1 MKRGRNKASQ
11 RRHPAAQ
18 SVSLIFE
25 GPKRSAKSAAPNGAG
40 HVSADATRP
49 SKGAIRQCPAG
60 WARRELLVGGA
71 ILMAAFLW
79 AYGPVVAKLWRIWGS
94 QPDYSH
100 GYLVIPAAAYFA
112 WMRRGSRPPLTLRLN
127 TLGLLLLAVS
137 AALRAANSLLFIGA
151 LDGWSLPFWA
161 AGIACLLGG
170 LPLLRWLLPSIGF
183 LAFMIPLPY
192 RIEGALSLPLQRV
205 ATQLTCWLLECLGE
219 PAVADGNIVM
229 IGDTRLLVAE
239 ACSGLRIFISVF
251 AIAYAFCVLTS
262 VSKSAK
268 AGDTAA
274 SFWKPW
280 WTRCAVLIGVLPVA
294 IVANALRIAAT
305 ALLKVHGSEAVAE
318 RFAHDF
324 SGWAMLPLALA
335 LMYLLLW
342 YADGLLLASEAI
354 LPHQVITAPSAGNR
368 QGVRNA

>member
-1 MKRGRNKASQ
+1 M
-11 RRHPAAQ
+11 
-18 SVSLIFE
+18 
-25 GPKRSAKSAAPNGAG
+25 
-40 HVSADATRP
+40 
-49 SKGAIRQCPAG
+49 
-60 WARRELLVGGA
+60 GGA
-71 ILMAAFLW
+71 ALTAAFLW
-79 AYGPVVAKLWRIWGS
+79 AYWPVLAKLWRIWGS

-100 GYLVIPAAAYFA
+100 GYLVLPAAAYFA
-112 WMRRGSRPPLTLRLN
+112 WARRGSRPPLTLRLN
-127 TLGLLLLAVS
+127 TLGLLFLAVS

-161 AGIACLLGG
+161 AGVACLLGG

-219 PAVADGNIVM
+219 PAVADGNVVI

-262 VSKSAK
+262 ASPGAK
-268 AGDTAA
+268 GGDAAA
-274 SFWKPW
+274 STWKPW
-280 WTRCAVLIGVLPVA
+280 WSRCAVLIGVLPVA
-294 IVANALRIAAT
+294 IVANALRIATT

-354 LPHQVITAPSAGNR
+354 LPHQVITAPSVAHR

>member
-1 MKRGRNKASQ
+1 M
-11 RRHPAAQ
+11 
-18 SVSLIFE
+18 SLIFE
-25 GPKRSAKSAAPNGAG
+25 GPKRSAKSAASNGAG
-40 HVSADATRP
+40 RVSADSARQAE
-49 SKGAIRQCPAG
+49 GAAWRRPAG
-60 WARRELLVGGA
+60 WTRPELFVGGA
-71 ILMAAFLW
+71 ALAAAFLW
-79 AYGPVVAKLWRIWGS
+79 AYGPVLVKLWRIWGS

-100 GYLVIPAAAYFA
+100 GYLVLPAAAYFA
-112 WMRRGSRPPLTLRLN
+112 WMRRGSRPPLSLRWN
-127 TLGLLLLAVS
+127 TLGLLLLAIS

-161 AGIACLLGG
+161 AGVACLLGG

-219 PAVADGNIVM
+219 PAVADGNVVI

-262 VSKSAK
+262 ATTAK
-268 AGDTAA
+268 GGDAAA
-274 SFWKPW
+274 STWKPW
-280 WTRCAVLIGVLPVA
+280 WSRGAMLIGVLPVA

-354 LPHQVITAPSAGNR
+354 LPHQVITAASVAHR